1 MALVEEWVMIDWS
14 RVNEL
19 RREIGEDGFAE
30 VVEMFLE
37 EVETAL
43 ARVGSVTIS
52 QALAEDMHFL
62 KGSAWNLGFQD
73 FGAVCQDGERR
84 AAAGTMT
91 ATDIAR
97 LLDSYA
103 MSKTAFLEGLA
114 ATASSA
120 A

>member
-1 MALVEEWVMIDWS
+1 MIDWS

-30 VVEMFLE
+30 VVEMFLD
-37 EVETAL
+37 EVETVL
-43 ARVGSVTIS
+43 GRLSSVTMPR
-52 QALAEDMHFL
+52 ALAEDMHFL

-84 AAAGTMT
+84 ATAGTMT
-91 ATDIAR
+91 AADISR
-97 LLDSYA
+97 LFDSYA
-103 MSKTAFLEGLA
+103 TSKAAFLEGLA
-114 ATASSA
+114 ASSA

>member
-1 MALVEEWVMIDWS
+1 MIDWS

-30 VVEMFLE
+30 VVEMFLD
-37 EVETAL
+37 EVETGL
-43 ARVGSVTIS
+43 ARLCSATKS
-52 QALAEDMHFL
+52 QTLAEDLHFL
-62 KGSAWNLGFQD
+62 KGSAWNLGFRD

-84 AAAGTMT
+84 AAAG
-91 ATDIAR
+91 AIGAPDISR

-114 ATASSA
+114 AAASSA